1 LHALKGYSEGWR
13 AVGKLDEDMCEYHLD
28 QDEKVIKCRR
38 KSKDERPQPNPQRKY
53 GTPLEQVSQIPDI
66 LPIVNVVFINFNI
79 PWHMLSH
86 LRRTYQLDPVPL
98 QPRTYFPVVERVSD
112 QLILN
117 VVLSQWQEGSVLP
130 VSHNLFPF
138 HGQVLVELNQ
148 TLKFTEIFHSFLG
161 LLLRCRC
168 DLRIID

>member
-1 LHALKGYSEGWR
+1 MTWTRMK
-13 AVGKLDEDMCEYHLD
+13 
-28 QDEKVIKCRR
+28 
-38 KSKDERPQPNPQRKY
+38 KSSNAGENPKMNEPSPIHNANMAH
-53 GTPLEQVSQIPDI
+53 PLEHRFLKFLIFF
-66 LPIVNVVFINFNI
+66 LIVNVVLINLYI

-98 QPRTYFPVVERVSD
+98 QPRTHFPVVERVSD

-130 VSHNLFPF
+130 VAHNLFPF

-148 TLKFTEIFHSFLG
+148 TLEFTEIWLQLFLG
-161 LLLRCRC
+161 LLLRGRC
-168 DLRIID
+168 ELEGH

>member
-1 LHALKGYSEGWR
+1 
-13 AVGKLDEDMCEYHLD
+13 
-28 QDEKVIKCRR
+28 
-38 KSKDERPQPNPQRKY
+38 
-53 GTPLEQVSQIPDI
+53 
-66 LPIVNVVFINFNI
+66 
-79 PWHMLSH
+79 MLSH

-130 VSHNLFPF
+130 VAHNLFPF

-148 TLKFTEIFHSFLG
+148 TLEFTSLVKLFLG
-161 LLLRCRC
+161 LLLRGGCS
-168 DLRIID
+168 LRVID